1 MPKIKKLTDMQR
13 ERARSALELAKRKA
27 RYRDDDEG
35 WVFRA
40 KAIADR
46 CGIARQAVYQWDVV
60 PEGRVDAVS
69 EVSEV
74 PKADLRPDLYDKGAD
89 GG

>member
-1 MPKIKKLTDMQR
+1 MPDMIDIHR
-13 ERARSALELAKRKA
+13 TRAKSALQLAKRKA

-40 KAIADR
+40 KAIAAR

-60 PEGRVDAVS
+60 PEARVEAVA

-74 PKADLRPDLYDKGAD
+74 PKADLRPDLYDLEGAD
-89 GG
+89 E